1 MYKVEKNVPIPR
13 KKGKGKTAFLLSL
26 DIGDSFIFT
35 TEKGQRNGVDNWYNL
50 ARAVGLK
57 VKIRQIEDDQFRV
70 WRTK

>member
-26 DIGDSFIFT
+26 DVGDSFIFT
-35 TEKGQRNGVDNWYNL
+35 TEEGSRVDNWYNL

>member
-35 TEKGQRNGVDNWYNL
+35 TEERSRVDNWYNL

-57 VKIRQIEDDQFRV
+57 VKIRQVEDDQFRV